1 MHDLGAQKLE
11 LKKVRE
17 RILKCCRNK
26 PGLADVPQ
34 ILDTAVEFSKS
45 KFALVWDGNQHLGDT
60 LDLGRIK
67 EEAPILACFGDLK
80 IDGDFLSHYHDEWQP
95 MLFVDGTLSCNN
107 IVKGGM
113 FLVVSGDINLNG
125 YYVGDNNEG
134 YMRVA
139 GALSGMGFVPRL
151 RDKLPAEDYIAG
163 GVKTKSFTLVD
174 CSDHQLKKHFVPEV
188 IAGGWQ
194 AVNIDEI
201 ISYGRAGKSIW
212 KDHNPSQ
219 LTTKPDLPPLIE
231 RPIDPTKH
239 GSICPLSEV
248 RTELLEAISTKLKT
262 EQFADTFDCFSE
274 FVKNETSS
282 RSQGNALVLPAG
294 TKLEGDLILESFA
307 PWAEI
312 NKIAAIVC
320 RGKLE
325 IVGDILNRTLEQG
338 PMLFVD
344 GSLTVNSLHKAGST
358 VIVLGDLQAS
368 ELVIAEYNDG
378 VLRVAGDLQAEA
390 LLALDHDYYVAG
402 ETKARDLNSD
412 ECSMRDH
419 LCENVFV
426 DDYEDIPDPGLLL
439 RCYKA
444 GLPIFT
450 TSEN

>member
-17 RILKCCRNK
+17 RILKCCKNK

-34 ILDTAVEFSKS
+34 ILEIAVEFSKS
-45 KFALVWDGNQHLGDT
+45 KFALVWEGKQHLGDT
-60 LDLGRIK
+60 LDLGQMK
-67 EEAPILACFGDLK
+67 EDAPILACFGDLK
-80 IDGDFLSHYHDEWQP
+80 IDGDFLSHYHDDWQP

-113 FLVVSGDINLNG
+113 FLVVSGDIDLNG

-134 YMRVA
+134 YLRVA
-139 GALSGMGFVPRL
+139 GSLSGMGFVPRL

-163 GVKTKSFTLVD
+163 SVKTKSFTLVD
-174 CSDHQLKKHFVPEV
+174 CSDHQLKKNFVPEV

-201 ISYGRAGKSIW
+201 ISYGSAGKSIW
-212 KDHNPSQ
+212 KDHSLSQ

-239 GSICPLSEV
+239 GSICPLSEM
-248 RTELLEAISTKLKT
+248 RTELLEVISTKLKAGKS
-262 EQFADTFDCFSE
+262 ADTIDCFSE
-274 FVKNETSS
+274 FVKNETSH
-282 RSQGNALVLPAG
+282 SQENALVLPAG

-307 PWAEI
+307 PWAEL
-312 NKIAAIVC
+312 NKIATIVC
-320 RGKLE
+320 RGNLE
-325 IVGDILNRTLEQG
+325 IAGDILNKTLEQG
-338 PMLFVD
+338 PMLFVE
-344 GSLTVNSLHKAGST
+344 GTLTVNSLHKAGST

-378 VLRVAGDLQAEA
+378 VLRVAGDLQAA
-390 LLALDHDYYVAG
+390 AMLALDHDCYIAG
-402 ETKARDLNSD
+402 KTKAIYLNSD
-412 ECSMRDH
+412 ECSLREH
-419 LCENVFV
+419 LCEDVFS
-426 DDYEDIPDPGLLL
+426 DDSEDSPDIGLLL

-444 GLPIFT
+444 GLPIFA
-450 TSEN
+450 TSES